1 MSFLSNRPLDQL
13 SRIDHVDFKYY
24 ITVKWSPAAIPAQQA
39 MQAAQH
45 QHQPHQLSLST
56 WVASIA
62 DTWSEGLERLSAM
75 MPSEHLPRLSVDLS
89 LIHPTVYTYRL
100 RAGINREMLAWLKE
114 RLPIVME
121 NALEGFREDGKWPDQ
136 GVIVDGMEEW
146 KGREMVPA
154 KGSVVVT
161 AA

>member
-13 SRIDHVDFKYY
+13 SRIDHVDFKYF
-24 ITVKWSPAAIPAQQA
+24 ITLSWSPSNHAPQQA
-39 MQAAQH
+39 MH
-45 QHQPHQLSLST
+45 PQPQRQLSLSD

-62 DTWSEGLERLSAM
+62 DTWSQGLERLSAM

-114 RLPIVME
+114 ILPVVME
-121 NALEGFREDGKWPDQ
+121 EALEGFREEGKWPEQ

-146 KGREMVPA
+146 RVRHLLLPERPLG
-154 KGSVVVT
+154 VT
-161 AA
+161 GV